1 MSSAYVPDFVDV
13 EQELFVM
20 PQKVWTIRNI
30 HLFLTSLK
38 EHIVYDKEV
47 QTAPIDDDTGPTLEQ
62 LREQLRQEYEH
73 VQQTQKDKE
82 LEEEAAKLD
91 KEIEAEIRGQCRCSF
106 GNSI

>member
-1 MSSAYVPDFVDV
+1 MSSAYVPDLVDV

-20 PQKVWTIRNI
+20 PQKVCTIRHI

-38 EHIVYDKEV
+38 ERVVYNKEV
-47 QTAPIDDDTGPTLEQ
+47 QTTPLDEDTGPTLEQ
-62 LREQLRQEYEH
+62 LREQLRQEFEH

-91 KEIEAEIRGQCRCSF
+91 KEIEAEIRGQWRCSF
-106 GNSI
+106 V

>member
-1 MSSAYVPDFVDV
+1 MSSAYVPDLVDV

-20 PQKVWTIRNI
+20 PQKVCTMTHI

-38 EHIVYDKEV
+38 ERVVYNKEV
-47 QTAPIDDDTGPTLEQ
+47 QTTEFDDDTGPTLEQ
-62 LREQLRQEYEH
+62 LREQLRQEFEH

-91 KEIEAEIRGQCRCSF
+91 KEIEAEIRGQ
-106 GNSI
+106 